1 MLLKMQVLI
10 FSILTADQYCCS
22 GLLISSLVSSA
33 ETGFC
38 LNLPL
43 MQGCQMEHVY
53 QADNGVCTTE
63 HVGCGHT
70 SEYAH
75 ITGLL

>member
-10 FSILTADQYCCS
+10 FSILTADQYSCN

-33 ETGFC
+33 ETRFC

-43 MQGCQMEHVY
+43 MQGCQMERVY
-53 QADNGVCTTE
+53 QADNDVCSAE
-63 HVGCGHT
+63 HVGVCVGTQVCMHT
-70 SEYAH
+70 
-75 ITGLL
+75 